1 MDEVRCLC
9 YNDQNACHG
18 VFAPV
23 THAIETGEVVDV
35 QFAHTHMNLLLM
47 MLKFKHVMYLST
59 GFKIY

>member
-9 YNDQNACHG
+9 YIDYNACGG
-18 VFAPV
+18 VFYPV

-47 MLKFKHVMYLST
+47 MLKFKHVMYPST

>member
-9 YNDQNACHG
+9 YNEYNPCGG

-23 THAIETGEVVDV
+23 TYAIETDEVVDV
-35 QFAHTHMNLLLM
+35 QSALMQMSLLLM
-47 MLKFKHVMYLST
+47 MLKFKHVMYPST